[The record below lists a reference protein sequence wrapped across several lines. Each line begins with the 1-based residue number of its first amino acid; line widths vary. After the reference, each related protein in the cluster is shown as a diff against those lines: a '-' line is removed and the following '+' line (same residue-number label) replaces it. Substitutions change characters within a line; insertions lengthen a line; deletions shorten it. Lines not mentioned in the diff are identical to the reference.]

1 MSGRAA
7 HTIRDRAAIV
17 GIGHTSYT
25 TGSGVT
31 EHRQAVEAIR
41 AALDDA
47 GLTVKDVDGVARFD
61 IENVNEL
68 ALLYSMGIPHL
79 RFFAGVT
86 SGGGAVCGTLVL
98 AAMAV
103 ATGQADVVVCYRA
116 RNRGKRSSHGA
127 KPLHGGRPW
136 AKQPAAQTDL
146 YQYHVPFGLVT
157 PAQEMAMIYRRHM
170 HEFGT
175 STEHFGNV
183 AVAQRAHAARNP
195 HAVMRAADHAGRPS
209 GLALD
214 RRAAAPARLLP
225 GDRRRLRG
233 DRHLSRARARLPAA
247 AGLHPRRR
255 TGRGADPHPDGR
267 LPDLLADATRPGT
280 TSPSSS
286 TGWLACGRR
295 TSMRRCSSTTSAR
308 RSFSA
313 SRTTDSAPRGGGGA
327 FVAAG
332 EHAWPH
338 GSLPVNTHGGSL
350 SEAYIHGY
358 NHIIEGVRQV
368 RGDVGLPG
376 GGRGAGAGDEL
387 EHRPDRGGDPQT
399 LNDRKDS
406 KDLQVLI

>member
-1 MSGRAA
+1 MGAVSE
-7 HTIRDRAAIV
+7 HSIRDRAAIV
-17 GIGHTSYT
+17 GIGQTRYT

-31 EHRQAVEAIR
+31 EHRQAVEAIQ

-47 GLTVKDVDGVARFD
+47 GLNARDVDGLARFD

-79 RFFAGVT
+79 RFFAGVP

-116 RNRGKRSSHGA
+116 RNRGKRSSAGA
-127 KPLHGGRPW
+127 KPLQGGRPW
-136 AKQPAAQTDL
+136 SKQPTQMTDL

-175 STEHFGNV
+175 TTEHFGMV

-195 HAVMRAADHAGRPS
+195 QALMREPIT
-209 GLALD
+209 LANHQASRWIAEPL
-214 RRAAAPARLLP
+214 RLLDCCLETD
-225 GDRRRLRG
+225 GACAVIIT
-233 DRHLSRARARLPAA
+233 SAERARDCRQPPAYILAGAQGEGPIHIQMADYLTHWQSPTAGHYVAQQLYAMAGVQARDIDAAMFFDHFSPAV
-247 AGLHPRRR
+247 
-255 TGRGADPHPDGR
+255 
-267 LPDLLADATRPGT
+267 LLSLEDYGF
-280 TSPSSS
+280 
-286 TGWLACGRR
+286 CE
-295 TSMRRCSSTTSAR
+295 
-308 RSFSA
+308 
-313 SRTTDSAPRGGGGA
+313 RGGSGA

-358 NHIIEGVRQV
+358 NHILEGVRQI
-368 RGDVGLPG
+368 RGTSTSQVANAELILVTSSNTDPT
-376 GGRGAGAGDEL
+376 GAVIL
-387 EHRPDRGGDPQT
+387 RR
-399 LNDRKDS
+399 
-406 KDLQVLI
+406 